1 MKLIVCMTLF
11 LICTGNCLA
20 SQTEH
25 EAIKSVINTYEQS
38 TLAKD
43 KSRFLKL
50 FVDASSP
57 VIGVFSEETMI
68 IRRALVEKINK
79 EENKD
84 IVPTRIFVT
93 SPNEMFDNIVSEKL
107 STREEINNIKIV
119 SDGNIASVYFDYVF
133 YKDNKKQNWG
143 SQGWLLVQTVTGW
156 KIGSI
161 NYSLFFPK
169 VKKGS

>member
-11 LICTGNCLA
+11 LISTGNCFA

-25 EAIKSVINTYEQS
+25 EAIKSVINTYEHS
-38 TLAKD
+38 TLTKD
-43 KSRFLKL
+43 KNRFLTL

-68 IRRALVEKINK
+68 IRREMVEKINK
-79 EENKD
+79 EDNKD
-84 IVPTRIFVT
+84 LVATRIFLT
-93 SPNEMFDNIVSEKL
+93 SPDKMFDNIVSEEL

-119 SDGNIASVYFDYVF
+119 SDGNIANVYFDYVF
-133 YKDNKKQNWG
+133 YKDNKEQNWG

-156 KIGSI
+156 KISSI
-161 NYSLFFPK
+161 NYSLFYPK
-169 VKKGS
+169 VKKES

>member
-11 LICTGNCLA
+11 LISTGNCLA
-20 SQTEH
+20 SQTEN

-38 TLAKD
+38 TQAKD
-43 KSRFLKL
+43 RSRFLNL

-68 IRRALVEKINK
+68 TRRAVVEKINK
-79 EENKD
+79 KDNKEL
-84 IVPTRIFVT
+84 VATRIFVT
-93 SPNEMFDNIVSEKL
+93 SPNEMFDNVVLEKL

-119 SDGNIASVYFDYVF
+119 SDGNIANVYFDYV
-133 YKDNKKQNWG
+133 YYMDNKKRNWG
-143 SQGWLLVQTVTGW
+143 SQGWMLVQTVTGW
-156 KIGSI
+156 KISSI